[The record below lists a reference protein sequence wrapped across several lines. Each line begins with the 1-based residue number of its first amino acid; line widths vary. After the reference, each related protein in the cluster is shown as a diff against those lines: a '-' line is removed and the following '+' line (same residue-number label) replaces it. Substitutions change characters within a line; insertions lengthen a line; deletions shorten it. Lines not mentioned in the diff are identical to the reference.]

1 MVSAYL
7 YTARRGVNKVSGFA
21 WSRKNPFLYEIWRYP
36 WQLTGQRSQ
45 SINTWDGS
53 QYIDLRRAGKRKSC
67 DKESK
72 ENAMVGCICWWH
84 LAGTSL
90 PNSPALPW
98 TSRST
103 WMWTVLLCCFW
114 THLYCERTNV
124 GQFIVGHPLPSLHPT
139 LLHPRGAESKKDTS
153 LWDVQGASPS
163 WIQLKNPLP
172 LPCNQLYLPVSS
184 VMLLAS
190 WEKPA
195 DVIHMGETFS
205 KGAGLTSRPNSWW
218 KVSKAVNLEKADA
231 PGGWDEL
238 TLACK
243 DWWWASLNV
252 TWVT

>member
-1 MVSAYL
+1 MATYWTKEPEHKHLGWQSVHRPEKSWQKKKLWQRIKRECYGRL
-7 YTARRGVNKVSGFA
+7 HMLMTLGWYQPPQLPRTAFDQQKHLDVN
-21 WSRKNPFLYEIWRYP
+21 RPLM
-36 WQLTGQRSQ
+36 LLL
-45 SINTWDGS
+45 D
-53 QYIDLRRAGKRKSC
+53 
-67 DKESK
+67 
-72 ENAMVGCICWWH
+72 
-84 LAGTSL
+84 TSL
-90 PNSPALPW
+90 LWEDQCGAVHS
-98 TSRST
+98 
-103 WMWTVLLCCFW
+103 
-114 THLYCERTNV
+114 E
-124 GQFIVGHPLPSLHPT
+124 FIVSHPSSHPSSSLHPT
-139 LLHPRGAESKKDTS
+139 LLHLRGAESKKDTS

-231 PGGWDEL
+231 PGGWGEL